1 MFDDAWYPRED
12 ARCLLAIT
20 RIEMLFHSRPSRP
33 PRIVGL
39 VAAMLL
45 TLVPL
50 TLRAQGAPRDRAGTL
65 SRPLPGGAVQSRLTP
80 VLLVHGIDDDALTLG
95 PLADELTRAGFQDVQ
110 RVELKPND
118 GAAPIAVLAEQVAE
132 AARSLRTRT
141 GSERIDVVGFSMG
154 ALVSRYYL
162 QRLEGRDHVRRFV
175 SISGPHAGTLMG
187 WLRANPGARDM
198 RPGSE
203 LLRGL
208 AADEAPFGDV
218 QVFTLWTP
226 LDLMIL
232 PSWSSQ
238 LAGARERTIP
248 VILHPLMLRDG
259 RVLRSVQEAL
269 TVERPEDFS
278 RLSAERPPGIP

>member
-1 MFDDAWYPRED
+1 MAF
-12 ARCLLAIT
+12 
-20 RIEMLFHSRPSRP
+20 
-33 PRIVGL
+33 
-39 VAAMLL
+39 VA
-45 TLVPL
+45 
-50 TLRAQGAPRDRAGTL
+50 
-65 SRPLPGGAVQSRLTP
+65 P
-80 VLLVHGIDDDALTLG
+80 VA
-95 PLADELTRAGFQDVQ
+95 PLADGLTRAGFQDVQ
-110 RVELKPND
+110 RVELKPNN
-118 GAAPIAVLAEQVAE
+118 GAAPIRVLAEQLAG
-132 AARSLRTRT
+132 AASSLRART
-141 GSERIDVVGFSMG
+141 GSARIDVVAFSMG

-162 QRLEGRDHVRRFV
+162 QRLEGRNHVRRFV

-232 PSWSSQ
+232 PARSSQ
-238 LAGARERTIP
+238 LAGAGERTIP
-248 VILHPLMLRDG
+248 VVLHPLMLRDG

-269 TVERPEDFS
+269 TVERPEDF
-278 RLSAERPPGIP
+278 PPLPATP

>member
-1 MFDDAWYPRED
+1 MKNPLMHA
-12 ARCLLAIT
+12 ATA
-20 RIEMLFHSRPSRP
+20 SRGQ
-33 PRIVGL
+33 V
-39 VAAMLL
+39 
-45 TLVPL
+45 
-50 TLRAQGAPRDRAGTL
+50 
-65 SRPLPGGAVQSRLTP
+65 P
-80 VLLVHGIDDDALTLG
+80 VLLVHGIDDDARSLA
-95 PLADELTRAGFQDVQ
+95 PLADGLTRAGFRDVQ
-110 RVELKPND
+110 PIELKPNN
-118 GAAPIAVLAEQVAE
+118 GAAPISVLAQQVAE
-132 AARSLRTRT
+132 AANGLRART
-141 GSERIDVVGFSMG
+141 GSARVDVVGFSMG

-162 QRLEGRDHVRRFV
+162 QRLEGRNHVRRFV
-175 SISGPHAGTLMG
+175 SISGPHEGTLMG

-232 PSWSSQ
+232 PARSSQ

-269 TVERPEDFS
+269 TVERPEDFPPLPVS
-278 RLSAERPPGIP
+278 PPPGTP